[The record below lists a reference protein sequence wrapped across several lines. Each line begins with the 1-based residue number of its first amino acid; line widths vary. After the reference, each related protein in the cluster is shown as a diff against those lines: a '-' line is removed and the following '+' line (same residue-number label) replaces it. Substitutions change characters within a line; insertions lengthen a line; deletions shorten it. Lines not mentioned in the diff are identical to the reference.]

1 MFDAMI
7 QDEIRQAEQL
17 RVLRAAGI
25 DRVDERIH
33 ELLATGKLSAGQVV
47 AGYTRLL
54 RDLQPPD
61 SDADV
66 ARRERAH
73 RLALEI
79 VNAAVAGQI
88 SDEKAQQVAAITL
101 PPLKR
106 AWVEQQIRGRR
117 GAESSPLNRALMD
130 AVERGTT
137 WRTP

>member
-1 MFDAMI
+1 MLDAMI
-7 QDEIRQAEQL
+7 QDEIRRDEQL

-137 WRTP
+137 WRAP

>member
-1 MFDAMI
+1 MFDDKI
-7 QDEIRQAEQL
+7 ITEIRRDEQL

-117 GAESSPLNRALMD
+117 AAEPSPLNRALLD